1 MFGRSINGPVVTE
14 PPGKL
19 SDPVDC
25 VQVVVAPP
33 LPLVTVP
40 VLEFPDK
47 SVTVPGDAE
56 LYEFRSE
63 KL

>member
-1 MFGRSINGPVVTE
+1 MFGTSMNGPVLLE

-19 SDPVDC
+19 NDPVDW

-33 LPLVTVP
+33 LPFVIVP
-40 VLEFPDK
+40 VLALPDR

-56 LYEFRSE
+56 LYEFKSE

>member
-25 VQVVVAPP
+25 VQEVVAPP
-33 LPLVTVP
+33 LPFVTVP
-40 VLEFPDK
+40 VLPLPER

-56 LYEFRSE
+56 LYEFKSE